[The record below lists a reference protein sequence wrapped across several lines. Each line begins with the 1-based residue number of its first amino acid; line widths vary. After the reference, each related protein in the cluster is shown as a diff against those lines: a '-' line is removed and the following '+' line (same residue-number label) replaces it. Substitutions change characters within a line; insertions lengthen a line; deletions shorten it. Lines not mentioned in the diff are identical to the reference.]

1 MKRKRATVAVGLS
14 GGVDSSVAAVL
25 LQEKGFDVRGVTM
38 SIYDGP
44 EALAPGA
51 SSSCYSPGEKANIES
66 AARICRQIGIPFE
79 VVDLKKEFR
88 RCVLDYVRREYLA
101 GRTPNPCIACNRQVK
116 FGFLLDKIQKAGV
129 GFDYFATGHYARIT
143 PINNR
148 LVLKQPA
155 DHSKDQTYFL
165 YALTQAQLAK
175 TLFPLGDHAKAHVRE
190 LARSFGLQTAERRE
204 SQDFLNGGNYAALFD
219 AAEKKPGDIVNSR
232 GAVLGRHRG
241 IVHYTIGQRRGLGVA
256 YSKPLYV
263 LAIDAA
269 ANRLVVGGRERL
281 YASGLLSHE
290 FTLQWKEKLDRPYEV
305 MAKIRFRSL
314 PAKAAV
320 FPYQKNSVKV
330 IFDKPQKAVTP
341 GQSVVLY
348 LDDFVFGGGVIDDV
362 IHASKLKKL
371 KN

>member
-25 LQEKGFDVRGVTM
+25 LQEKGFNVRGVAM

-44 EALAPGA
+44 EASAPGA
-51 SSSCYSPGEKANIES
+51 SNSCYSPGEKANIES
-66 AARICRQIGIPFE
+66 AAEICRQLGIPFE

-88 RCVLDYVRREYLA
+88 RCVLDYVRAEYLA
-101 GRTPNPCIACNRQVK
+101 GRTPNPCIACNQQVK
-116 FGFLLDKIQKAGV
+116 FGFLLEKIQKAGV
-129 GFDYFATGHYARIT
+129 GFDYFATGHYARIAS
-143 PINNR
+143 INNR

-165 YALTQAQLAK
+165 YALTQAHLAK

-190 LARSFGLQTAERRE
+190 LARSFALQTAERRE
-204 SQDFLNGGNYAALFD
+204 SQDFLNGGNYAALFH
-219 AAEKKPGDIVNSR
+219 AAEQKPGDIVNSK
-232 GAVLGRHRG
+232 GAILGRHRG

-269 ANRLVVGGRERL
+269 ATQLVVGGRDRL

-320 FPYQKNSVKV
+320 FPNGRNSVKV

-362 IHASKLKKL
+362 IHAS
-371 KN
+371 